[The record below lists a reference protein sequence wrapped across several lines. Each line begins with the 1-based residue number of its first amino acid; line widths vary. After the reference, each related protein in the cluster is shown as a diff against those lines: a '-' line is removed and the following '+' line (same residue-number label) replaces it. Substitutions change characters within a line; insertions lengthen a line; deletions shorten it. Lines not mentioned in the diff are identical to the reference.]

1 MVETVGLGN
10 TYEALLKKLRKIEK
24 KSSKKSDVHLLLSLF
39 RTQRDAAKL
48 NIKKLKSD
56 AGSREKLVDFTTK
69 SIKNVKSFLKDK
81 SRLLPAQMLEDDPL
95 TPRFVVIFA
104 DFVSLLHK
112 LGKSLELK
120 KETEELAEAVYLA
133 GCDDPILESSDSRKD
148 KAFILAIEFRLFVD
162 GLHESGKIDP
172 WYWEFIRSHFS
183 FPTIGFS
190 YNPAWIFLA
199 VFLFYAKD
207 DKNLPDAVRG
217 EINKFLEEK
226 ITGPFSEAQDFLELT
241 EIPMMP
247 ITGEQDKCV
256 DLLRLIYEAFEIL
269 GNIQTF
275 WYLPDNV
282 VGTNDYPCLNCE
294 TALACWME
302 IFAVVSISD
311 KEKLINGIEDIISDG
326 GKDYRKTA
334 FLTALEGN
342 FNSQGKH
349 ASKHSFAE
357 FLKWSIPPYAESI
370 ELHREVVKE
379 LLSKHAKTPSSTGSV
394 PEDTVIKSCSAKIN
408 NVATRLVDEVK
419 KSFQAVLTDNGAL
432 DHPHHEFKFENVL
445 SAEAFM
451 KEDFESRLFESI
463 SGGAVQF
470 FSRETSKRYDRLFEG
485 KSKSIDEIRLELTH
499 LGKDAYH
506 FCTALGRRE
515 GFDKAVKDAIPSIT
529 EISDLDIFA
538 PNKDFVERA
547 ILFNKGDIQATIWV
561 NKKSTIVR
569 RPDSGEILAYL
580 KNRFPY
586 SNGRFSLPSVY
597 DKSVIVWVTEEDA
610 VERWRPKLIA
620 YRVVIGYAVTIDDKK
635 CYFIEMPYK
644 LK

>member
-1 MVETVGLGN
+1 M
-10 TYEALLKKLRKIEK
+10 
-24 KSSKKSDVHLLLSLF
+24 
-39 RTQRDAAKL
+39 
-48 NIKKLKSD
+48 
-56 AGSREKLVDFTTK
+56 
-69 SIKNVKSFLKDK
+69 
-81 SRLLPAQMLEDDPL
+81 
-95 TPRFVVIFA
+95 
-104 DFVSLLHK
+104 
-112 LGKSLELK
+112 
-120 KETEELAEAVYLA
+120 
-133 GCDDPILESSDSRKD
+133 
-148 KAFILAIEFRLFVD
+148 
-162 GLHESGKIDP
+162 
-172 WYWEFIRSHFS
+172 
-183 FPTIGFS
+183 
-190 YNPAWIFLA
+190 
-199 VFLFYAKD
+199 
-207 DKNLPDAVRG
+207 
-217 EINKFLEEK
+217 
-226 ITGPFSEAQDFLELT
+226 
-241 EIPMMP
+241 
-247 ITGEQDKCV
+247 
-256 DLLRLIYEAFEIL
+256 
-269 GNIQTF
+269 
-275 WYLPDNV
+275 
-282 VGTNDYPCLNCE
+282 
-294 TALACWME
+294 
-302 IFAVVSISD
+302 
-311 KEKLINGIEDIISDG
+311 
-326 GKDYRKTA
+326 
-334 FLTALEGN
+334 
-342 FNSQGKH
+342 
-349 ASKHSFAE
+349 
-357 FLKWSIPPYAESI
+357 KWSIPPYAESI

-394 PEDTVIKSCSAKIN
+394 PEDTVIKTCSAKIN

-470 FSRETSKRYDRLFEG
+470 ISRETSKRYDRLFEG